1 MKQEVCI
8 KQKERCKQTK
18 ATKEAG
24 KREKRGGGTKKKD
37 KIKLTPEDDF
47 SRHLSPCDILQLF
60 ILHILV

>member
-24 KREKRGGGTKKKD
+24 KREKRGGGTKKK
-37 KIKLTPEDDF
+37 KKRQNKVN
-47 SRHLSPCDILQLF
+47 SGR
-60 ILHILV
+60 